1 MNEIILAIESSCD
14 DTSIAIMHQRKVLA
28 NVTASQQIHAKYGGV
43 VPEFASRA
51 HQQNIVPT
59 IDNALKLA
67 NVEVSE
73 LDAIAFTAGPGL
85 LGSLLVGTSFAKSLS
100 LALNKPLIEVNHMQA
115 HILSHLIEN
124 EEDRYPDFPF
134 LCLTV
139 SGGHSQI
146 VKVNSPYNF
155 ELIGETLDDA
165 AGEAFDKAGK
175 IMGLEYPAGPLIDK
189 LAQEGNS
196 DAFSFAKP
204 KVLDYN
210 YSFSGLKTS
219 ILYFLQKQVASN
231 PQFVGENL
239 KDLAA
244 SIQKT
249 IVEILLEKL
258 TKAAK
263 DFKINDIAIAGGVS
277 ANSALRKALEERR
290 ESHNWNV
297 FIPEMQYCTDNG
309 GMIGIAAYYKFLK
322 GDFADLSTL
331 AQARKPVNTLS

>member
-1 MNEIILAIESSCD
+1 MNEMILAIESSCD
-14 DTSIAIMHQRKVLA
+14 DTSIAILQRRKVLA
-28 NVTASQQIHAKYGGV
+28 NVTANQQIHAEYGGV

-51 HQQNIVPT
+51 HQQNIVPVLHQ
-59 IDNALKLA
+59 ALKQA
-67 NVEVSE
+67 NVKLTSV
-73 LDAIAFTAGPGL
+73 DAIAFTAGPGL

-124 EEDRYPDFPF
+124 QDSKYPQFPF

-146 VKVNSPYNF
+146 VKVNSPYDF

-175 IMGLEYPAGPLIDK
+175 IMGLDYPAGPVIDQ
-189 LAQEGNS
+189 LAKTGNPA
-196 DAFSFAKP
+196 AFTFAKP
-204 KVLDYN
+204 KVADYN

-219 ILYFLQKQVASN
+219 ILYFLQKQVAAE
-231 PQFVGENL
+231 PLFVKENIN
-239 KDLAA
+239 DLAA

-249 IVEILLEKL
+249 IVDILLDKL

-263 DFKINDIAIAGGVS
+263 DLNIKDIAIAGGVS
-277 ANSALRKALEERR
+277 ANSSLRGALMEKR
-290 ESHNWNV
+290 ESLQWNV

-309 GMIGIAAYYKFLK
+309 AMIGIAGYYKYLK
-322 GDFADLSTL
+322 SDFADLSTL
-331 AQARKPVNTLS
+331 AQARKPVNAIG

>member
-28 NVTASQQIHAKYGGV
+28 NVTANQQIHAEYGGV

-51 HQQNIVPT
+51 HQQNIVPI
-59 IDNALKLA
+59 IDKALKLA
-67 NVEVSE
+67 HVEITAV
-73 LDAIAFTAGPGL
+73 DAIAFTAGPGL

-124 EEDRYPDFPF
+124 KESRYPNFPF

-146 VKVNSPYNF
+146 VKVNSPYDF

-175 IMGLEYPAGPLIDK
+175 IMGLEYPAGPLIDT
-189 LAQEGNS
+189 LAQAGNS
-196 DAFSFAKP
+196 DTFNFAKP
-204 KVLDYN
+204 KVADYN

-219 ILYFLQKQVASN
+219 ILYFLQKQVALK
-231 PQFVGENL
+231 PDFIEENL
-239 KDLAA
+239 NDLAA

-258 TKAAK
+258 SKAAS
-263 DFKINDIAIAGGVS
+263 DLKINEIAIAGGVS
-277 ANSALRKALEERR
+277 ANSALRKALEKRR

-309 GMIGIAAYYKFLK
+309 AMIGIAAYYKYLN

-331 AQARKPVNTLS
+331 AQARKPVNTI